1 MASVRALPSKMLFVD
16 FKYLGERFRETS
28 LLPDTSANKKAMT
41 QMAKRLEAE
50 ITIGT
55 FSYEKYFPQSK
66 HLEKVRLLELRHSQG
81 RGTDSV
87 PTFNEHLKYW
97 LAEHQIE
104 WRASYRVTVNSL
116 VNKHISPELGKYPLD
131 AITREVLVSFR
142 SNLSDYTTPSGKS
155 LSSVTIN
162 RVMTMSKAIIEDGC
176 IRYKLTSPFDRIKK
190 LKEEKTH
197 VDPFGLDQINAMI
210 ADIRSDFRDY
220 LIVRVFTGVRTAE
233 IHGLRW
239 KCVDFDRREILIRET
254 FSQGRFEYTKN
265 DHSQREIA
273 MSKPVY
279 EALKRQ
285 YEITG
290 ASGREGLVFCTK
302 QGTPIDAKNFANR
315 VWSPMLKDLDI
326 PYRRPYNTRHTCAT
340 LWLASGEAPEWVA
353 RQLGHANT
361 QMLFRVYSRFVPNH
375 TRNDGSAFERL
386 LAGSVIDG
394 GAL

>member
-28 LLPDTSANKKAMT
+28 LLVNTPTNMKAMT

-50 ITIGT
+50 ITIGA

-66 HLEKVRLLELRHSQG
+66 HLEKVRLLELRSNQG
-81 RGTDSV
+81 RSADQV
-87 PTFNEHLKYW
+87 PTFEEHVKDW
-97 LAEHQIE
+97 LAEHEVE
-104 WRASYRVTVNSL
+104 WRFSYCVTINNL
-116 VNKHISPELGKYPLD
+116 LNKHIKPGLGTYPLD
-131 AITREVLVSFR
+131 AITRDVLISLR
-142 SNLSDYTTPSGKS
+142 SDLTKYRTPGGDGLSAC
-155 LSSVTIN
+155 TIN
-162 RVMTMSKAIIEDGC
+162 RIMTISKAIIEDGC
-176 IRYKLTSPFDRIKK
+176 IRYKLISPFDRIKK

-197 VDPFGLDQINAMI
+197 VDPFRLDEINAMI
-210 ADIRSDFRDY
+210 ADIRSDYRDY
-220 LIVRVFTGVRTAE
+220 LITRVFTGVRSAE

-265 DHSQREIA
+265 DPSQREIA

-285 YEITG
+285 FEVTG
-290 ASGREGLVFCTK
+290 GNGGEGLVFCTK

-315 VWSPMLKDLDI
+315 VWRPMLKDLDI
-326 PYRRPYNTRHTCAT
+326 TYRRPYDTRHTCAT

-361 QMLFRVYSRFVPNH
+361 QMLFSVYSRFVPNH
-375 TRNDGSAFERL
+375 TRSDGSAFERL
-386 LAGSVIDG
+386 LASSVVDG
-394 GAL
+394 GAA

>member
-28 LLPDTSANKKAMT
+28 LLVNTVANMKAMT

-50 ITIGT
+50 ITMGT

-66 HLEKVRLLELRHSQG
+66 HLEKVRLLELRNNQG
-81 RGTDSV
+81 RSTDQV
-87 PTFNEHLKYW
+87 PTFEQHVKDW
-97 LAEHQIE
+97 LAEHQVE
-104 WRASYRVTVNSL
+104 WRHSYCVTINNL
-116 VNKHISPELGKYPLD
+116 LNKHIKPALGTYPLD
-131 AITREVLVSFR
+131 AITRDVLISLR
-142 SNLSDYTTPSGKS
+142 SDLTKYRTPGCEGLSAC
-155 LSSVTIN
+155 TIN
-162 RVMTMSKAIIEDGC
+162 RVMTISKAIIEDGC
-176 IRYKLTSPFDRIKK
+176 IRYKLISPFDRIKK

-197 VDPFGLDQINAMI
+197 VEPFRLDEINAMI

-220 LIVRVFTGVRTAE
+220 LITRVFTGVRTAE

-239 KCVDFDRREILIRET
+239 KCVDFERREILIRET

-285 YEITG
+285 FEVTG
-290 ASGREGLVFCTK
+290 GGGSEGLVFCTR

-315 VWSPMLKDLDI
+315 VWKPMLKDLDI
-326 PYRRPYNTRHTCAT
+326 AYRRPYDTRHTCAT

-361 QMLFRVYSRFVPNH
+361 QMLFSVYSRFVPNH
-375 TRNDGSAFERL
+375 TRSDGSAFERL
-386 LAGSVIDG
+386 LASSVVGG
-394 GAL
+394 GAS